1 MRKSK
6 KPLALLLTAAMLLS
20 VTACGQE
27 SGNTGGGNSGNN
39 GGNGGE
45 STTTKA
51 SEQSFA
57 EATAAPVDET
67 AETGTITWL
76 MYEDLLTNDADMV
89 ALFESRYGGTIE
101 QRTTG
106 SGDEYFET
114 LGTLIA
120 TGDSPDIVRYEWRS
134 FPHAM
139 SYNMYTPLDSYIDL
153 DSDLWSGV
161 KDIANQFVYN
171 GKHYYIP
178 YQFKTNFALNYNN
191 RVLEENGISDPMK
204 MVKDNTWTWK
214 AFEDMLKKWVDMDS
228 NHIGYNGVGGM
239 SFVLTT
245 GTKVI
250 DVQGDQII
258 NNLRTENVTRCMQW
272 LEGMR
277 KNGLLGAN
285 ENQLANGASN
295 GYVSPQEAFVDGN
308 LLFLGMDPSWT
319 YPAAKEALDKAGL
332 ENEIKFVP
340 FPRDDL
346 SDTYYHGI
354 DTYGYLI
361 PSGAPNVKGAL
372 DWITLNRVEETD
384 EENIAKAKAEALD
397 DSIQYF
403 PKCANSDCNDTSDSH
418 DDKGRHIFTDE
429 ENESGVDVC
438 PSCGEA
444 RREKYKVVWSEEQ
457 YDLWMELKNSD
468 DTRFEFLF
476 DHCYGFSND
485 VSNLF
490 QTGEEPLLDGPVFG
504 DMSYTAL
511 IESKYDVVEGYL
523 NTYRDILK
531 RNAAGEV
538 VTSAAEEAPAA

>member
-1 MRKSK
+1 MKNFK
-6 KPLALLLTAAMLLS
+6 KPLALLLAAAMTLG
-20 VTACGQE
+20 VTAC
-27 SGNTGGGNSGNN
+27 SGGDSGSGSGNN
-39 GGNGGE
+39 N
-45 STTTKA
+45 TTTTTAATTSKA
-51 SEQSFA
+51 PEQSFA
-57 EATAAPVDET
+57 EVTAAPVDET

-76 MYEDLLTNDADMV
+76 MYEDLLTNNAAMV
-89 ALFESRYGGTIE
+89 ALFESRYGGSIE
-101 QRTTG
+101 QRVTG

-153 DSDLWSGV
+153 DSDLWKGV
-161 KDIANQFVYN
+161 KEIAEQFVYN
-171 GKHYYIP
+171 GKHYYVP
-178 YQFKTNFALNYNN
+178 YQYKTNFALNYNN
-191 RVLEENGISDPMK
+191 RVLEENGMQDPMK
-204 MVKDNTWTWK
+204 LVKENNWTWK
-214 AFEDMLKKWVDMDS
+214 TFEDMLKKWVDMDP

-239 SFVLTT
+239 SFILTT

-258 NNLRTENVTRCMQW
+258 NNLRTENVTRCMNW
-272 LEGMR
+272 LENMR
-277 KNGLLGAN
+277 KNGLLGASAD
-285 ENQLANGASN
+285 QQANGASN
-295 GYVSPQEAFVDGN
+295 GYVDPGQAFVDGN
-308 LLFLGMDPSWT
+308 LMFLGMDPSWT
-319 YPAAKEALDKAGL
+319 YPTAKEALDNAGL

-346 SDTYYHGI
+346 SDTYYHGV

-372 DWITLNRVEETD
+372 DWIELNRVEETD
-384 EENIAKAKAEALD
+384 PENVAKAKADALD
-397 DSIQYF
+397 DSVQYY
-403 PKCANSDCNDTSDSH
+403 PKCANSECNDTSDSH

-429 ENESGVDVC
+429 ENEAGMSTC
-438 PSCGEA
+438 PSCGTA
-444 RREKYKVVWSEEQ
+444 RKEKYKVVWTEEQ
-457 YDLWMELKNSD
+457 YDMWMELRGAEGS
-468 DTRFEFLF
+468 RFELLF
-476 DHCYGFSND
+476 DHCYGFSSD

-490 QTGEEPLLDGPVFG
+490 QTGDEPLLDGPVFG
-504 DMSYTAL
+504 DMSFTSL

>member
-1 MRKSK
+1 MKKIR
-6 KPLALLLTAAMLLS
+6 KPLAVLLAAAVTLS
-20 VTACGQE
+20 LAGCGND
-27 SGNTGGGNSGNN
+27 SGSGGNTGGTKTTTAA
-39 GGNGGE
+39 
-45 STTTKA
+45 TTTKA
-51 SEQSFA
+51 PEQSFT
-57 EATAAPVDET
+57 EATAAPVDDT

-76 MYEDLLTNDADMV
+76 MYEDLLTNNAEMV

-101 QRTTG
+101 QRVTG

-161 KDIANQFVYN
+161 KEIAEQFVYN

-178 YQFKTNFALNYNN
+178 YQYKTNFALNYNN
-191 RVLEENGISDPMK
+191 RVLEEKGIPDPMK

-214 AFEDMLKKWVDMDS
+214 AFEDLLKKWVDMDP

-239 SFVLTT
+239 IFVLST

-258 NNLRTENVTRCMQW
+258 NNLKNENITRCMSW
-272 LEGMR
+272 LENMR

-285 ENQLANGASN
+285 ADQQANGASN
-295 GYVSPQEAFVDGN
+295 GYVDPGQAFVDGN

-332 ENEIKFVP
+332 ENEMKFVP
-340 FPRDDL
+340 YPRDDL
-346 SDTYYHGI
+346 SDTYYHGV
-354 DTYGYLI
+354 DTFGYLI

-372 DWITLNRVEETD
+372 DWIELNRVEETD
-384 EENIAKAKAEALD
+384 EENIAKAKSDALD
-397 DSIQYF
+397 DSITYY
-403 PKCANSDCNDTSDSH
+403 PKCANADCGDTSDSH

-429 ENESGVDVC
+429 ENESGLDTC
-438 PSCGEA
+438 PSCGTA

-457 YDLWMELKNSD
+457 YDLWMELKGAEGS
-468 DTRFEFLF
+468 RFELLF
-476 DHCYGFSND
+476 DHCYGFSGD
-485 VSNLF
+485 VTNLF
-490 QTGEEPLLDGPVFG
+490 QTGDEPLLDGPVFG

-511 IESKYDVVEGYL
+511 IESKYAVVEGYL
-523 NTYRDILK
+523 DTYRDILK

-538 VTSAAEEAPAA
+538 VTSAAEEEPAA